1 MENELSG
8 EINRRPL
15 FKNIDSI
22 CIAETDAY
30 IALNKPSGLLSIPDR
45 TQSEPSLKDHL
56 QDKYGH
62 IFTVHRLDRETS
74 GLILFAK
81 TEAAHQ
87 HFSRQFEERS
97 TDKIYNG
104 LVLGRPAL
112 PEAVIDEPIKEHF
125 SGDGRMMVH
134 AQGKPAVTQ
143 YRLLEQFRLFAWME
157 FRILTGRTHQI
168 RVHMKHAGH
177 SIACDPLYGDG
188 QPVLLSTF
196 KKKFNLSKQ
205 DEEEK
210 PLMGRLA
217 LHAASL
223 GITDQN
229 GERLQLEAPLPKD
242 LKAMLQQLRKWS
254 AI

>member
-15 FKNIDSI
+15 FKDISSI
-22 CIAETDAY
+22 CIAENDAF

-45 TQSEPSLKDHL
+45 TQSEPSLKDYL
-56 QDKYGH
+56 QEKYGQ

-81 TEAAHQ
+81 NEVAHQ
-87 HFSRQFEERS
+87 HFSKQFEERS

-104 LVLGRPAL
+104 LVLGRPAI
-112 PEAVIDEPIKEHF
+112 PEGVIEEPIKEHF

-134 AQGKPAVTQ
+134 SQGKPAVTH
-143 YRLLEQFRLFAWME
+143 YRLLEQFRLVAWME

-168 RVHMKHAGH
+168 RIHMKHAGH

-188 QPVLLSTF
+188 QPILLSSF
-196 KKKFNLSKQ
+196 KKKFNLSKAA
-205 DEEEK
+205 EEEK

-223 GITDQN
+223 GITDQH
-229 GERLQLEAPLPKD
+229 GQRLLLEAPLPKD

-254 AI
+254 S